1 MGERQYRSYPE
12 QFKLEALALLEK
24 HEKSAGQIERE
35 LGITPGLLVKWRAR
49 YQAVE
54 QTNGGVHLEP
64 SDLEQ
69 ARAEIRR
76 LQRALAEAEEERDIL
91 KKAVNIFS
99 RSRPGGTSS

>member
-1 MGERQYRSYPE
+1 MTQRKYRSYTE
-12 QFKLEALALLEK
+12 QFKLDALALLEK

-35 LGITPGLLVKWRAR
+35 LGITPGMLLKWRAR
-49 YQAVE
+49 YQAAE
-54 QTNGGVHLEP
+54 QANGEVHLEP

-76 LQRALAEAEEERDIL
+76 LQREVNELQEERDIL

-99 RSRPGGTSS
+99 RKQP